1 MKNHPP
7 AVLHLMCG
15 KAGSGKSTLAN
26 SLAQQADTLLLV
38 EDSWLATLYEQ
49 QMATLQD
56 YARYSARLRQAL
68 SEHIVQLLANG
79 LSVVLD
85 FPMNTPDRRL
95 WARQLADR
103 AGVDH
108 CLHFLDVSDA
118 QCKSRIRIRN
128 ERGDHPFVL
137 TEEAFDLLTQ
147 YFVGPSEEERLTIVR
162 YGDQA

>member
-15 KAGSGKSTLAN
+15 KAGSGKSTLAKN
-26 SLAQQADTLLLV
+26 LSQQPHTLLLA

-49 QMATLQD
+49 QMTTLQD
-56 YARYSARLRQAL
+56 YVRYSARLRQAL
-68 SEHIVQLLANG
+68 SEHIVQLLGHG

-95 WARQLADR
+95 WARQLAEL
-103 AGVDH
+103 AGVEH

-118 QCKSRIRIRN
+118 LCKSRIKLRN
-128 ERGDHPFVL
+128 EQGDHPFTL
-137 TEEAFDLLTQ
+137 SEETFELLTQ
-147 YFVGPSEEERLTIVR
+147 YFVPPSEEECLAVIR
-162 YGDQA
+162 YS

>member
-26 SLAQQADTLLLV
+26 SLAQQPHTLLLV

-49 QMATLQD
+49 QMETLQD
-56 YARYSARLRQAL
+56 YVRYSARLRQAL
-68 SEHIVQLLANG
+68 SEHIVQLLRNG

-95 WARQLADR
+95 WARQLAEQ
-103 AGVDH
+103 AGIEH
-108 CLHFLDVSDA
+108 CLHFLDVSNT
-118 QCKSRIRIRN
+118 QCKDRIKIRN

-147 YFVGPSEEERLTIVR
+147 YFVVPTEEERLTIAR
-162 YGDQA
+162 YA

>member
-15 KAGSGKSTLAN
+15 KAGSGKSTLAKN
-26 SLAQQADTLLLV
+26 LSQQSHTLLLA

-49 QMATLQD
+49 QMTTLQD
-56 YARYSARLRQAL
+56 YVRYSARLRQAL
-68 SEHIVQLLANG
+68 SEHIVQLLGHG

-95 WARQLADR
+95 WARQLAEL
-103 AGVDH
+103 AGVEH

-118 QCKSRIRIRN
+118 QCKSRIKIRN
-128 ERGDHPFVL
+128 GQGDHPFTL
-137 TEEAFDLLTQ
+137 SEETFDLLTQ
-147 YFVGPSEEERLTIVR
+147 YFVPPSEEECLAVIR
-162 YGDQA
+162 YY